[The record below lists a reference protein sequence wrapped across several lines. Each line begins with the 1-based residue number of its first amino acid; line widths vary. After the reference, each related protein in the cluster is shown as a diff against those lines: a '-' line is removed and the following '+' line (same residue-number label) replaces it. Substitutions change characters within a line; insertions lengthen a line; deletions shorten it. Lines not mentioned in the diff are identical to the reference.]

1 MGRSVFVESIHE
13 ALSLVPNENLPLALE
28 AIELLGDCTPPWED
42 LAKEEQLKGVLS
54 HVVPF
59 GWVQEEFVPM

>member
-1 MGRSVFVESIHE
+1 MGRSIFVESIHE
-13 ALSLVPNENLPLALE
+13 ALSLVPDENLPLALE
-28 AIELLGDCTPPWED
+28 AIELLSDCTPPWED
-42 LAKEEQLKGVLS
+42 LTHEEQLKGVLS